1 MFDLMR
7 PALSLFL
14 SLTLLTGIVYPLAVT
29 AAAWGLFPRQ
39 AAGSLIIR
47 DGKPLGATPIGQEF
61 TSPQYFW
68 GRPSAT
74 SRMPYDAAASA
85 GSNLGP
91 LNPALEEQTVA
102 RADRLRAAH
111 PTRTGP
117 VPLELVTAS
126 ASGLDPHITPAGAE
140 YQIERVAAARG
151 LPVERVAE
159 LVRTHV
165 VGRSFGILGE
175 PRVNVLEL
183 NVALDELART
193 LPVHT
198 APAVG
203 TAR

>member
-7 PALSLFL
+7 PAMILFL
-14 SLTLLTGIVYPLAVT
+14 SLTLLTGIAYPLAVT
-29 AAAWGLFPRQ
+29 AAAWGVFPRQ
-39 AAGSLIIR
+39 AAGSWIVR
-47 DGKPLGATPIGQEF
+47 DGKPLGAGPIGQEF
-61 TSPQYFW
+61 TSPPYFW

-74 SRMPYDAAASA
+74 ARMPYDAAASA

-91 LNPALEEQTVA
+91 LNPELRKQTVA

-126 ASGLDPHITPAGAE
+126 ASGLDPHLTPAGAE

-183 NVALDELART
+183 NLALDELA
-193 LPVHT
+193 PA
-198 APAVG
+198 APARPAPADG
-203 TAR
+203 TSR